1 VKLME
6 REEEIMRI
14 DLGAAT
20 KQTQGPGGIDG
31 DEFLQQDRV
40 GLADD

>member
-6 REEEIMRI
+6 REDETVRI

-20 KQTQGPGGIDG
+20 ELTQGPGGIDG
-31 DEFLQQDRV
+31 NEFLQQDRV